1 MNKFMLEQKMI
12 NQQTNNEWLEHWL
25 IDIQS
30 INQSSNKSINEQ
42 ICLKKKNSCLNKGS
56 NTKEKKN
63 EEMKLKTLER
73 KQIVQRSAD
82 ADTKDV

>member
-1 MNKFMLEQKMI
+1 MFE
-12 NQQTNNEWLEHWL
+12 
-25 IDIQS
+25 
-30 INQSSNKSINEQ
+30 
-42 ICLKKKNSCLNKGS
+42 KKKLMFEQRIQHKR
-56 NTKEKKN
+56 EKN